1 MSDMQQALSEQEHSR
16 VRSTPLWRNRNF
28 LVLVSGQGIS
38 SVGSQI
44 SLLAFP
50 LLILAITHSPVQAG
64 LMTALRGLP
73 YALLCLPAGAL
84 VDRWDR
90 KRVMVLS
97 DIGRGLALGSIP
109 LAWTFGHL
117 TVMHIYLVS
126 LIEGTLFVFF
136 QMAETGAIP
145 HVVPKEQLT
154 SATGQNEVIYS
165 SSLLVGPSIG
175 GFLYSISSMLPFVGD
190 AISYAVSVVSL
201 CFVRASF
208 QDGHA
213 TTTVTFKSIL
223 TDVQEGLSWLW
234 HNPLIRFLAIL
245 TCGLTTPCIGYS
257 LILIV
262 IAQGQHASP
271 AVIGLIFA
279 GSGVGSIVGAMLT
292 SPLLKRFGFSK
303 LIIGISWLWAITWL
317 FFAIAPNPLILGIVT
332 AASFAVVPIFF
343 VATYSYR
350 LASIPDHL
358 QGRVNSVFRLIS
370 FGSQPLGFAL
380 TGFLLQSIGPTL
392 TVLVLFVPQFVL
404 CIVAT
409 FNRALRHA
417 RPMEEL

>member
-1 MSDMQQALSEQEHSR
+1 
-16 VRSTPLWRNRNF
+16 
-28 LVLVSGQGIS
+28 
-38 SVGSQI
+38 
-44 SLLAFP
+44 
-50 LLILAITHSPVQAG
+50 
-64 LMTALRGLP
+64 
-73 YALLCLPAGAL
+73 
-84 VDRWDR
+84 
-90 KRVMVLS
+90 
-97 DIGRGLALGSIP
+97 
-109 LAWTFGHL
+109 
-117 TVMHIYLVS
+117 
-126 LIEGTLFVFF
+126 
-136 QMAETGAIP
+136 
-145 HVVPKEQLT
+145 
-154 SATGQNEVIYS
+154 
-165 SSLLVGPSIG
+165 
-175 GFLYSISSMLPFVGD
+175 MLPFVGD
-190 AISYAVSVVSL
+190 AISYTVSVISL

-208 QDGHA
+208 QDERA
-213 TTTVTFKSIL
+213 ATTVTIKSIL

-317 FFAIAPNPLILGIVT
+317 FFAIAPNPLILGLVT

-350 LASIPDHL
+350 LAAIPDHL

-380 TGFLLQSIGPTL
+380 TGFLLQSIGPVL
-392 TVLVLFVPQFVL
+392 TVLVLVVPQLVL

-409 FNRALRHA
+409 FNRDLRHA
-417 RPMEEL
+417 RSMEEL

>member
-1 MSDMQQALSEQEHSR
+1 MSNTQRAQSEQERFSR
-16 VRSTPLWRNRNF
+16 RHAARSTPLWHNRNF
-28 LVLVSGQGIS
+28 LILVSGQGIS

-90 KRVMVLS
+90 KRVMILS
-97 DIGRGLALGSIP
+97 DIGRALALGSIP
-109 LAWTFGHL
+109 LAWAFGHL
-117 TVMHIYLVS
+117 AVVHIYLVS

-165 SSLLVGPSIG
+165 TSLLVGPAIG
-175 GFLYSISSMLPFVGD
+175 GFLYSIFIMLPFVGD
-190 AISYAVSVVSL
+190 AISYVLSVISL

-208 QDGHA
+208 QDERA
-213 TTTVTFKSIL
+213 ITTVTLRSIWA
-223 TDVQEGLSWLW
+223 DMREGLHWLW

-262 IAQGQHASP
+262 IAQSQHASP
-271 AVIGLIFA
+271 L
-279 GSGVGSIVGAMLT
+279 M
-292 SPLLKRFGFSK
+292 KHFGFSR
-303 LIIGISWLWAITWL
+303 LIIGISWLWALTWL
-317 FFAIAPNPLILGIVT
+317 LFAVAPNPLILGIVT

-350 LASIPDHL
+350 LAVIPDHL

-380 TGFLLQSIGPTL
+380 TGFLLQSIGPFL
-392 TVLVLFVPQFVL
+392 TVVVLFVPQLVL
-404 CIVAT
+404 CVVAT
-409 FNRALRHA
+409 FNQPLRRAC
-417 RPMEEL
+417 PMEEL